1 MLDPHQ
7 IRQFYLR
14 GFKET
19 AKLYEWPGIWR
30 KQFKIRTREG
40 HFMKLNK
47 LRNRLNFRSLLG
59 FCVRYTPLNLYMS
72 ALNWLMPERVGR
84 KSRANGAYPVGGEY
98 VIDIDNPS
106 LMRSWGGVNGFSLS
120 GLQLTHHKTLTLVD
134 KIRENY
140 SEIRIV
146 FSGRR
151 GFHIHIL
158 DFNVRDWTEYTEKDP
173 VKSHEVARFLYTR
186 YLQTALGEIS
196 KYHFTLSTDPMRVM
210 TVPGSLNGRTG
221 KICFLVGNPHD
232 FERLTLEEV
241 IKRSDSRKYL
251 YNNGFQAASS
261 LVPSHPEPSRGGR

>member
-1 MLDPHQ
+1 MLSPHQ

-19 AKLYEWPGIWR
+19 SKLDDWPCVWR
-30 KQFKIRTREG
+30 KQFKIRTHEG
-40 HFMKLNK
+40 HFMKLNR

-72 ALNWLMPERVGR
+72 VLNWLMPERVGR
-84 KSRANGAYPVGGEY
+84 KATANRALPFIGEY
-98 VIDIDNPS
+98 VVDIDNPS
-106 LMRSWGGVNGFSLS
+106 LMRSWGGVEGFSVS
-120 GLQLTHHKTLTLVD
+120 GLRLTHDKTLAIVD

-140 SEIRIV
+140 SNIRVV

-151 GFHIHIL
+151 GFHIHVL
-158 DFNVRDWTEYTEKDP
+158 DFNVRDWTEYSGEDP
-173 VKSHEVARFLYTR
+173 IKSHEVARFLYTR
-186 YLQTALGEIS
+186 YLQTALGEFS
-196 KYHFTLSTDPMRVM
+196 KYHFILSVDPMRVM

-221 KICFLVGNPHD
+221 KICFLVGDPHD

-241 IKRSDSRKYL
+241 TNKSDSRKYL

-261 LVPSHPEPSRGGR
+261 LVHSHPEPNGGR

>member
-1 MLDPHQ
+1 MLDPQQ

-19 AKLYEWPGIWR
+19 AELDEWPGIWR
-30 KQFKIRTREG
+30 KQFKIRTLEG

-84 KSRANGAYPVGGEY
+84 KETANRAFPIGGEY
-98 VIDIDNPS
+98 VVDIDNPS
-106 LMRSWGGVNGFSLS
+106 LMRSWGGVNGFSVS
-120 GLQLTHHKTLTLVD
+120 GLQLAHDKTLALVD

-140 SEIRIV
+140 SDIQIV

-151 GFHIHIL
+151 GFHIHVL
-158 DFNVRDWTEYTEKDP
+158 DFNVRDWTHYNEKDSI
-173 VKSHEVARFLYTR
+173 KSHEVARFLYTR
-186 YLQTALGEIS
+186 YLKVAIGEIS
-196 KYHFTLSTDPMRVM
+196 KYHFILSTDPMRVM

-221 KICFLVGNPHD
+221 KICFLVGDPPD

-241 IKRSDSRKYL
+241 ITKSDSRKYL

-261 LVPSHPEPSRGGR
+261 LVHSHPEPNGGR